1 MQKILVTGGNGF
13 IGKHFILLLATK
25 DVYIINVDSSTYA
38 SNNIPVN
45 YTNYIYY
52 NADIRDY
59 PTMDSI
65 FNKEKPDIVVNF
77 AAETHVDRSWIYKEL
92 FYDVNVNGV
101 KVLLDLS
108 LKYNVKRFHQV
119 STDEVYGSLLSDS
132 SPFKEND
139 PLRPTNPY
147 SQSKA
152 TADELVLEYS
162 YKYGLPVSIT
172 RSTNNYGP
180 YQFPEKLIPLMIY
193 KAYKDEPLPIYG
205 DGLNIRDWLYVDDH
219 CRGILAVIDKG
230 RAGEVYNLGGHNER
244 SNLYVV
250 KRILKEL
257 GKEESLIT
265 HIEDRQHHDKRYAID
280 TDKAY
285 RELGWEPTTI
295 FEDGIKVTLDWYLS
309 DIGIKWLEQCIH
321 LERDWLTQH
330 YKGK

>member
-1 MQKILVTGGNGF
+1 MCF
-13 IGKHFILLLATK
+13 IGKHFILLLAK
-25 DVYIINVDSSTYA
+25 KNVFIINVDSSTYA

-45 YTNYIYY
+45 YANYIYY
-52 NADIRDY
+52 NADIRSYPAMDY
-59 PTMDSI
+59 I

-77 AAETHVDRSWIYKEL
+77 AAETHVDRSWVYEEL
-92 FYDVNVNGV
+92 FHDVNVNGV
-101 KVLLDLS
+101 KALLDLS

-132 SPFKEND
+132 RPFKEND

-162 YKYGLPVSIT
+162 HKYGLPISIS

-193 KAYKDEPLPIYG
+193 RAYKDEPLPIYG

-219 CRGILAVIDKG
+219 CKGILAVIDKG

-257 GKEESLIT
+257 GKGESLIT
-265 HIEDRQHHDKRYAID
+265 HIEDRQHHDRRYTLD
-280 TDKAY
+280 SDKAY

-295 FEDGIKVTLDWYLS
+295 FEDGIKETIDWYLS
-309 DIGIKWLEQCIH
+309 DMGIKWLEECIR
-321 LERDWLTQH
+321 LEREWLILH
-330 YKGK
+330 YKGR